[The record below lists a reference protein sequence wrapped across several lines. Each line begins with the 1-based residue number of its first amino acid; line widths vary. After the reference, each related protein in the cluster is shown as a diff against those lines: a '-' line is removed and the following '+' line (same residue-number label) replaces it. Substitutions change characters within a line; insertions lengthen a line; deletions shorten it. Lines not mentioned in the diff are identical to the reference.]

1 MNNRKKKYVI
11 LLSLVLCLSVVF
23 IVGKLRHQDTASTE
37 EVDSNGM
44 GTDEAD
50 TGEMVNTSA
59 EEASEKAEGKVVRGR
74 PNWEYMLKVQTD
86 LVAAKGNVLESN
98 DFIDIGGYAFKF
110 GEADFY
116 REAENVPCEIL
127 ADDAAYH
134 GYFVVI
140 PIDVKNCLDEQ
151 MEYLPA
157 ELQIVICDGE
167 QKKYIADIMCI
178 ANENEF
184 EIQEGMQLTIDAGET
199 ITILAVY
206 GISKESIENMK
217 IEDISNP
224 QLYVSFYKEGAVGYG
239 GNNDITKDTDNI
251 FFKCNVTSW
260 EG

>member
-1 MNNRKKKYVI
+1 
-11 LLSLVLCLSVVF
+11 
-23 IVGKLRHQDTASTE
+23 
-37 EVDSNGM
+37 
-44 GTDEAD
+44 EAD